1 MRCKRITTVSQIFL
15 FSLLL
20 IGNSYALTQPQLDA
34 INQIANITNTSNVT
48 LIGLFESFYNSTY
61 ITENFYN
68 KSSVNNNF
76 SEVFYD
82 KNTTNVHFVNYSIY
96 YENMSQINYRIDR
109 VNNSVDMAII
119 QVLDGYQESAY
130 EYAQNGSSETI
141 KNFTKNL
148 DKFYLTREAYDQ
160 LALNNTQFILQSQTF
175 ADNALVNQ
183 TNSVLINQDNKMSG
197 YVVLLLGVNA
207 AVGGGIYISLTR
219 KKSKPTEV
227 TVKEPFRKHAF
238 ERFGLNE
245 VQHNENFNKDV
256 DELRKIENYIY
267 TRKIRPEQKTKLLDL
282 FRKEGRITKISDV
295 DEEIKLIQSE
305 EKLYNEKRTDKLSPQ
320 RKGKKRV

>member
-20 IGNSYALTQPQLDA
+20 VGNSYALTQPQLDA

-130 EYAQNGSSETI
+130 EYAQNAAFKPKRSLFS
-141 KNFTKNL
+141 L
-148 DKFYLTREAYDQ
+148 YLNVPARNATHY
-160 LALNNTQFILQSQTF
+160 ALQAGKLCLNCPCN
-175 ADNALVNQ
+175 
-183 TNSVLINQDNKMSG
+183 M
-197 YVVLLLGVNA
+197 
-207 AVGGGIYISLTR
+207 GI
-219 KKSKPTEV
+219 
-227 TVKEPFRKHAF
+227 
-238 ERFGLNE
+238 
-245 VQHNENFNKDV
+245 
-256 DELRKIENYIY
+256 
-267 TRKIRPEQKTKLLDL
+267 
-282 FRKEGRITKISDV
+282 
-295 DEEIKLIQSE
+295 
-305 EKLYNEKRTDKLSPQ
+305 
-320 RKGKKRV
+320 